1 MHFLTD
7 ACFMVFVPT
16 KFVVDSGKPI
26 YVANN
31 DDTMPCIM
39 VALVRK
45 TFMISISPWRILSRL
60 DEILSR
66 LGDLSTRMD
75 TFVFSARLP
84 YIPQGWFFL
93 VKSGYIYIVMTR

>member
-1 MHFLTD
+1 MKNYIGNSIDIKIFSCLPDSILMHFLTD

-45 TFMISISPWRILSRL
+45 TFMISISPRRILSRL

-75 TFVFSARLP
+75 TFVLSA
-84 YIPQGWFFL
+84 
-93 VKSGYIYIVMTR
+93 K